1 MTAAILSIGTEL
13 TRGELV
19 NGNAAWL
26 AEQLTALGF
35 TVLEHATV
43 DDDLGRVVAAL
54 HRLTGVARVVVC
66 TGGLGPTT
74 DDLTTEAAARAAGV
88 GLVRDE
94 ASLEAIRR
102 RFAQFQREMPR
113 SNEKQADFPAG
124 AVILPNATGTAPG
137 FELALRAPGAQ
148 AEAAIA
154 GAAPVEREPARF
166 FFMPGVPAEMR
177 RMFSE
182 GVVPRIAALAARD
195 THQIHLRTFGLTE
208 SQVGELLTGIE
219 QAEPR
224 VTIGYRAHF
233 PEIEVK
239 VHARGASTA
248 DAEETSRRVAA
259 LVEAR
264 LADVVFGGRDDT
276 YPLVVGRALR
286 EAGLTLAVA
295 ESCTGGLVGSMLT
308 SVPGASD
315 YLLFDAVTYA
325 NAAKESV
332 LGVSPDTLRAHGA
345 VSEEVAAEMA
355 EGALRV
361 AGSDL
366 AVAITG
372 IAGPGGGSPEKPV
385 GTVCFALARRG
396 AEVFT
401 HRRRLPGDRDRI
413 RTLAAYVALRLV
425 LRAARGQ
432 AGV

>member
-1 MTAAILSIGTEL
+1 MSAAVFSIGTEL

-26 AEQLTALGF
+26 GEQLTALGF

-54 HRLTGVARVVVC
+54 HRLAGVARVVVC

-88 GLVRDE
+88 GLVRDA

-124 AVILPNATGTAPG
+124 AAILPNAAGTAPG
-137 FELALRAPGAQ
+137 FELALRAPGPGV
-148 AEAAIA
+148 EA
-154 GAAPVEREPARF
+154 ARF

-177 RMFSE
+177 RMFTE

-208 SQVGELLTGIE
+208 SQVGELLAGIE
-219 QAEPR
+219 ADEPR

-239 VHARGASTA
+239 VHARGASA
-248 DAEETSRRVAA
+248 AAAEETSRRVAA
-259 LVEAR
+259 VVEAR

-286 EAGLTLAVA
+286 EAGLTLGVA

-332 LGVSPDTLRAHGA
+332 LGVSADTLRAHGA

-396 AEVFT
+396 AETFT
-401 HRRRLPGDRDRI
+401 HRRRIPGDRDRI

>member
-1 MTAAILSIGTEL
+1 
-13 TRGELV
+13 
-19 NGNAAWL
+19 
-26 AEQLTALGF
+26 
-35 TVLEHATV
+35 
-43 DDDLGRVVAAL
+43 
-54 HRLTGVARVVVC
+54 
-66 TGGLGPTT
+66 
-74 DDLTTEAAARAAGV
+74 
-88 GLVRDE
+88 
-94 ASLEAIRR
+94 
-102 RFAQFQREMPR
+102 
-113 SNEKQADFPAG
+113 
-124 AVILPNATGTAPG
+124 
-137 FELALRAPGAQ
+137 
-148 AEAAIA
+148 
-154 GAAPVEREPARF
+154 
-166 FFMPGVPAEMR
+166 MPGVPAEMR